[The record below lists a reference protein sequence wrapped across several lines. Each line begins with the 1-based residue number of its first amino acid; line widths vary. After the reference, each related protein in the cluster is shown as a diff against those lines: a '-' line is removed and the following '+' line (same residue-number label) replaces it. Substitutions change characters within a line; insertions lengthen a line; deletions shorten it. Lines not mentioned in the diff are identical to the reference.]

1 MNIWTLYT
9 FTQNHR
15 VALQQLIYKFQAK
28 FLKMKA
34 KKPDSKGN
42 IIVGTTA
49 ILIVAL
55 LLISIFVITT
65 ITFIENSNIDS
76 ETNDNFKYV
85 IDDYSANLEILGRD
99 AIAEATQKVYNGLP
113 VRDSQD
119 QIKKNLNKILEDKNE
134 EFRKKYDMDMSS
146 EVISVEPTDSPWKL
160 LFKVKLNGKKG
171 DNEFSQ
177 VIERNASIEG
187 LRDPLPIA
195 KLTIASGVMAYDD
208 KIHYKTALSAY
219 MLLHNF
225 DSPESYI
232 EATAPLTMKKC
243 PYDPYVHHGDPGV
256 LKDCLDT
263 GYFHESADGSCYL
276 CRLEGKGKC
285 PHYGMEVF
293 IQTHT
298 PLQNESLSCSDHVVF
313 ADHYNGE
320 KIDPN
325 DWNSLILDSSHRK
338 KYGLVGN
345 ESY

>member
-1 MNIWTLYT
+1 
-9 FTQNHR
+9 
-15 VALQQLIYKFQAK
+15 
-28 FLKMKA
+28 MKR
-34 KKPDSKGN
+34 KKLDSKGN

-49 ILIVAL
+49 ILVVAL
-55 LLISIFVITT
+55 LLICIFVVTSLNYIQ
-65 ITFIENSNIDS
+65 NSNIDS
-76 ETNDNFKYV
+76 QSNDIFKNI
-85 IDDYSANLEILGRD
+85 IDDYSTNIEILGQR
-99 AIAEATQKVYNGLP
+99 AIGDATQKVYNGLP
-113 VRDSQD
+113 ILDSED
-119 QIKKNLNKILEDKNE
+119 QIKKNLNKHLEEKNE
-134 EFRKKYDMDMSS
+134 EFKKKYDIDLDS
-146 EVISVEPTDSPWKL
+146 ETLSVEPSDSPWKI
-160 LFKVKLNGKKG
+160 LFKVRLNGKKG
-171 DNEFSQ
+171 NEEFSQ

-195 KLTIASGVMAYDD
+195 KLTIASGVMAYGD

-232 EATAPLTMKKC
+232 EATAPMTIKKC
-243 PYDPYVHHGDPGV
+243 PYDPYVHHGDPNV
-256 LKDCLDT
+256 LKDCLKT

-276 CRLEGKGKC
+276 CRLEAKGKC

-298 PLQNESLSCSDHVVF
+298 PLGNESLSCSDHVVF

-320 KIDPN
+320 KINPN

-338 KYGLVGN
+338 KYGLDGN

>member
-1 MNIWTLYT
+1 
-9 FTQNHR
+9 
-15 VALQQLIYKFQAK
+15 
-28 FLKMKA
+28 MKP
-34 KKPDSKGN
+34 KKLDSKGN

-55 LLISIFVITT
+55 LILCIFVVTT
-65 ITFIENSNIDS
+65 INYIQNSNIDS
-76 ETNDNFKYV
+76 ETNDNFKYI
-85 IDDYSANLEILGRD
+85 IDDYSKNLEVLGRD

-113 VRDSQD
+113 VRDSED
-119 QIKKNLNKILEDKNE
+119 QIKKNLNKILESKNE
-134 EFRKKYDMDMSS
+134 EFKEKYDMDITS
-146 EVISVEPTDSPWKL
+146 EAISIEPTDSPWKV
-160 LFKVKLNGKKG
+160 LFKVKVEGSK
-171 DNEFSQ
+171 DNEHFSQ
-177 VIERNASIEG
+177 IVEKNASIEG

-195 KLTIASGVMAYDD
+195 KLTIASGIMAYDD

-225 DSPESYI
+225 KSPESYI

-298 PLQNESLSCSDHVVF
+298 PLGNESLSCSDHVVF

-320 KIDPN
+320 KIDPD
-325 DWNSLILDSSHRK
+325 DWDSLILDSSHRK
-338 KYGLVGN
+338 KYGLVGD
-345 ESY
+345 E

>member
-1 MNIWTLYT
+1 
-9 FTQNHR
+9 
-15 VALQQLIYKFQAK
+15 
-28 FLKMKA
+28 MKP
-34 KKPDSKGN
+34 KKLDSKGN

-55 LLISIFVITT
+55 LILCIFVVTT
-65 ITFIENSNIDS
+65 INYIQNSNIDS
-76 ETNDNFKYV
+76 ETNDNFKYI
-85 IDDYSANLEILGRD
+85 IDDYSNNLEVLGRD

-113 VRDSQD
+113 VRDSED
-119 QIKKNLNKILEDKNE
+119 QIKKNLNKILESKNE
-134 EFRKKYDMDMSS
+134 EFKEKYDMDITS
-146 EVISVEPTDSPWKL
+146 EAISIEPTDSPWKV
-160 LFKVKLNGKKG
+160 LFKVKVEGSK
-171 DNEFSQ
+171 DNEHFSQ
-177 VIERNASIEG
+177 IVERNASIEG

-195 KLTIASGVMAYDD
+195 KLTIASGIMAYDD

-225 DSPESYI
+225 ESPESYI

-298 PLQNESLSCSDHVVF
+298 PLGNESLSCSDHVVF

-320 KIDPN
+320 KIDPD
-325 DWNSLILDSSHRK
+325 DWDSLILDSSHRK
-338 KYGLVGN
+338 KYGLVGD
-345 ESY
+345 E